1 MNIFMLILI
10 LFQKQQI
17 QRIQRRGG
25 NLAGQVCADRAAQ
38 YKGLEFAPPEDSAQH
53 AHHGIL
59 VMPGCTARWVC
70 SLTTNSHVCHLFH
83 LSLKTVRYLSNLK
96 FPFILFEVKII
107 ARSNAFSRFNT
118 DKILL
123 WIA

>member
-1 MNIFMLILI
+1 MLILI

-70 SLTTNSHVCHLFH
+70 SLTKKSHVCHLFSP
-83 LSLKTVRYLSNLK
+83 LTKNSKICSKLKMSL
-96 FPFILFEVKII
+96 
-107 ARSNAFSRFNT
+107 
-118 DKILL
+118 
-123 WIA
+123 